1 MKRGQNTAV
10 LQITDGCGQE
20 CCFIPGTTASWYNG
34 SETAQKLFR
43 LLGFEIRYEFI
54 YIFEKKGILTYIYT
68 QCNHVFFSLRTN
80 SWHAVIK
87 CKSLHSCTSETS
99 HSPALYFFLPIS
111 YYLSILLHLT
121 MYSFLDGKQ

>member
-43 LLGFEIRYEFI
+43 LFRFLKFDMNSSTFLRKKAYLHIFI
-54 YIFEKKGILTYIYT
+54 HSVTMFFFPFAQIHGTRLLNVNLSTPAHLRLPTLPPSIFFFPSLTIFLF
-68 QCNHVFFSLRTN
+68 C
-80 SWHAVIK
+80 
-87 CKSLHSCTSETS
+87 CT
-99 HSPALYFFLPIS
+99 LPCIP
-111 YYLSILLHLT
+111 
-121 MYSFLDGKQ
+121 F

>member
-10 LQITDGCGQE
+10 LQITDGCGQD

-68 QCNHVFFSLRTN
+68 QCNHVFFPFAQIHGTRLLNVNLSTPAHLRLPTLPPSIFFFPSLT
-80 SWHAVIK
+80 IFLF
-87 CKSLHSCTSETS
+87 CCT
-99 HSPALYFFLPIS
+99 LPCIP
-111 YYLSILLHLT
+111 
-121 MYSFLDGKQ
+121 F